1 MLSYFTV
8 CAEDSIFEINEQE
21 WNAAI
26 KEHPE
31 LDESQNQMSF
41 FNRTAS
47 AWIEPGKDC
56 YFNNEDI
63 LYQFERLFKL
73 LKFKKAY
80 ENFEVEILVDNARTH
95 TSKLYDLNNLNKHS
109 SIKSSFYETIEYMEN
124 NENKVSECHFMDP
137 NDGLKKSK
145 GLFIIA
151 KELKLI
157 EPCAE
162 TRDKRYS
169 LPNLRQILSH
179 HAAFSSISK
188 LENLAR
194 KYNVK
199 IIFVPKFHCELSPVE
214 GFWCFSKD
222 HVRKYN
228 DQNYETMKHLIN
240 EAIAI
245 YKDEKHCLNSKL
257 WNRF

>member
-21 WNAAI
+21 WNSAI

-124 NENKVSECHFMDP
+124 NENKVIECHFMDP

-145 GLFIIA
+145 SMHSLDCLSFFWAILFISSFV
-151 KELKLI
+151 KTETNNSFKKLAI
-157 EPCAE
+157 L
-162 TRDKRYS
+162 
-169 LPNLRQILSH
+169 LPSVVVT
-179 HAAFSSISK
+179 FSSVFDFS
-188 LENLAR
+188 
-194 KYNVK
+194 
-199 IIFVPKFHCELSPVE
+199 LS
-214 GFWCFSKD
+214 
-222 HVRKYN
+222 
-228 DQNYETMKHLIN
+228 
-240 EAIAI
+240 
-245 YKDEKHCLNSKL
+245 
-257 WNRF
+257 